1 MTGRIRRLAMTSLI
15 ALPLLLAACEQGLPQ
30 DSLDPAGPEA
40 RTIDALFNPVFWIA
54 VAVFILV
61 EGLLVVA
68 LVRFRH
74 RPGRPLPHQ
83 VHGNKRL
90 EVAWTIAPAVLLAGI
105 AIPTIFTIF
114 SLSGRPSGALEIT
127 VTGHQFW
134 WEIEYPGLNVV
145 TANEVHI
152 PVGRSAYIRLT
163 SEDVIHSFWVPRL
176 AGKQDL
182 RPGETTYLTVTADT
196 PGVYLG
202 QCAEFC
208 GASHANM
215 RFRVVAQPPAEFDT
229 WVQQQLQP
237 AAAQPPPEAAQALD
251 RAGCAG
257 CHAIVG
263 VEGFE
268 RADFQIGP
276 DLTHFGG
283 RSTLAAGI
291 LDSTA
296 ENLTEWLRDPEAVKP
311 GNDMRIGP
319 GASEG
324 RSILTEEEIQA
335 LVAYLESL
343 E

>member
-1 MTGRIRRLAMTSLI
+1 MTGRTRRLALRSLI
-15 ALPLLLAACEQGLPQ
+15 ALPFLLAACGKGLPQ
-30 DSLDPAGPEA
+30 NSLDPAGPEA

-54 VAVFILV
+54 VGVFILV

-68 LVRFRH
+68 LIKFRH
-74 RPGRPLPHQ
+74 RPGRPVPHQ

-105 AIPTIFTIF
+105 AVPTIFTIF
-114 SLSGRPSGALEIT
+114 SLSGRPAGALEIN

-134 WEIEYPGLNVV
+134 WEIEYPGLSVI

-152 PVGRSAYIRLT
+152 PADKPVYITL
-163 SEDVIHSFWVPRL
+163 SSDDVIHSFWVPRL

-182 RPGETTYLTVTADT
+182 RPEFETHLTVQADE

-215 RFRVVAQPPAEFDT
+215 RFRVIAQTARDFDA

-237 AAAQPPPEAAQALD
+237 AAPPPADVLAIMSRGEQAA
-251 RAGCAG
+251 CSS
-257 CHAIVG
+257 CHTISG
-263 VEGFE
+263 VEGFGGV
-268 RADFQIGP
+268 IGP
-276 DLTHFGG
+276 NLTHLAG
-283 RSTLAAGI
+283 RTTFAAGI
-291 LDSTA
+291 LDRTPQ
-296 ENLTEWLRDPEAVKP
+296 NLAEWLRDPQAVKP
-311 GNDMRIGP
+311 GNDMTIGP
-319 GASEG
+319 GGTPG
-324 RSILTEEEIQA
+324 RSGLSEEEIQA

-343 E
+343 K